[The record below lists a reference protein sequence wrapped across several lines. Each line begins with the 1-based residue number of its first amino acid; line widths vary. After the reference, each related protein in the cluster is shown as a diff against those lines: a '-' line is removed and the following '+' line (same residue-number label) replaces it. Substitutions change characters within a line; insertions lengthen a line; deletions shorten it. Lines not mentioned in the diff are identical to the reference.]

1 MTMRHNDDDD
11 DDDDDDYDDD
21 KSSVLF
27 YIDVSLSEVI
37 LRNLLYY
44 ITTSLI
50 FLSDGYFVK

>member
-1 MTMRHNDDDD
+1 MTMRHNDDD

-44 ITTSLI
+44 LTTSLI